1 MIQKLINFIAQLFG
15 VRKKLDKDKD
25 KDKENKKNPDD
36 IYPLW

>member
-1 MIQKLINFIAQLFG
+1 MIQKFINFIAQLFG

-25 KDKENKKNPDD
+25 KENKKNPDD